1 MSRNSESLNFI
12 VLKTNNLETKI
23 PEKKIAQNNP
33 RKKRNFFKKLAGYQ
47 QYFAWRLILKV

>member
-1 MSRNSESLNFI
+1 MTRNSESLNFI

-23 PEKKIAQNNP
+23 SEKKIAQNNP
-33 RKKRNFFKKLAGYQ
+33 CKKRNFSKKLAGYQ

>member
-23 PEKKIAQNNP
+23 PGKKIAQNN
-33 RKKRNFFKKLAGYQ
+33 RVKSATFLKNWLVISN
-47 QYFAWRLILKV
+47 ILHGD

>member
-23 PEKKIAQNNP
+23 PGKKIAQNNP
-33 RKKRNFFKKLAGYQ
+33 RKNRNFFKKLAGYQ